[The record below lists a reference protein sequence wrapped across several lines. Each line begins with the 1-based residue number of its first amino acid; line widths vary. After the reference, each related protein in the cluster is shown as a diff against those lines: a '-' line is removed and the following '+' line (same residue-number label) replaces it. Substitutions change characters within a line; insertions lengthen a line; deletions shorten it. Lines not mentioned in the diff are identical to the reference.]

1 VLEFFSVNKIAFTLM
16 GYPMSYIEFCG
27 TLLYLWSVWL
37 MVRRRMLTWPV
48 GILSVLL
55 YAALFYQIRLY
66 SDALEQLYYLFASV
80 YGWWHWRATRG
91 ETTGDARR
99 IAVGYSSARGIMSG
113 VLVTLALSAALG
125 ALVADMHRLLPALFP
140 EPASFPFL
148 DALTTIMSFTAMWL
162 LARARIESWFYWIVV
177 DIIGI
182 WLYYVKGVRFI
193 ALLYVVLLCMAIGGL
208 ASWIRAARAGRGSPG
223 IVHKV
228 LPA

>member
-1 VLEFFSVNKIAFTLM
+1 VLEFFSVNKIAFTLV

-48 GILSVLL
+48 GILSVML

-66 SDALEQLYYLFASV
+66 ADALEQLYYLFASI
-80 YGWWHWRATRG
+80 YGWWHWRATRV
-91 ETTGDARR
+91 ETGGTRR
-99 IAVGYSSARGIMSG
+99 VAVGYSSARAIVAGA
-113 VLVTLALSAALG
+113 LVTLALSAALG
-125 ALVADMHRLLPALFP
+125 ALVADLHQLLPSLFP

-162 LARARIESWFYWIVV
+162 LARARIESWCYWIVV

-182 WLYYVKGVRFI
+182 RLYYVKGVRFV
-193 ALLYVVLLCMAIGGL
+193 ALLYLILLGMAIGGL
-208 ASWIRAARAGRGSPG
+208 ATWIRAARAGGELRP
-223 IVHKV
+223 K
-228 LPA
+228 

>member
-1 VLEFFSVNKIAFTLM
+1 MLEFFSVNKIAFTLL

-66 SDALEQLYYLFASV
+66 SDALEQLYYLCASL
-80 YGWWHWRATRG
+80 YGWWHWRAART
-91 ETTGDARR
+91 ETGAERR
-99 IAVGYSSARGIMSG
+99 ITVGYSSARAIVAG

-125 ALVADMHRLLPALFP
+125 ALVADVHRLLPALFP
-140 EPASFPFL
+140 EPASYPFL

-177 DIIGI
+177 DIIGV
-182 WLYYVKGVRFI
+182 WLYYVKEVRFV
-193 ALLYVVLLCMAIGGL
+193 ALLYLVLLGMATSGF
-208 ASWIRAARAGRGSPG
+208 ASWLRASRKTGELRAQF
-223 IVHKV
+223 
-228 LPA
+228 

>member
-1 VLEFFSVNKIAFTLM
+1 MLEFFSVNKIAFTLW

-48 GILSVLL
+48 GILSVML

-66 SDALEQLYYLFASV
+66 SDALEQLYYLFASM
-80 YGWWHWRATRG
+80 YGWWHWRAARG
-91 ETTGDARR
+91 EIGGAGRLV
-99 IAVGYSSARGIMSG
+99 AVGYSSARAIVAGL
-113 VLVTLALSAALG
+113 LVTLALSAALG
-125 ALVADMHRLLPALFP
+125 ALVADLHRLIPSLFP

-177 DIIGI
+177 DLIGI
-182 WLYYVKGVRFI
+182 GLYYAKGVRFI
-193 ALLYVVLLCMAIGGL
+193 ALLYLILLGMAIGGL
-208 ASWIRAARAGRGSPG
+208 ATWIRAARAGRELRP
-223 IVHKV
+223 K
-228 LPA
+228 